1 MLRSASII
9 DQTARISL
17 QISINV
23 KERGDKINRP
33 RLNPLGRRL
42 PTVSPKF
49 PSPSVS
55 CDPFRRP
62 VAVCA
67 ASVRRY
73 LRITPRSRK
82 CLFRK
87 TVTFLERTTQR
98 IENATLSPPPQM
110 HPIHP
115 KPAQGRILRKSP
127 TPAKPPEDHAPR
139 AANQTN
145 RVPSETYGIE
155 QPSKR

>member
-23 KERGDKINRP
+23 KERGDKINRH
-33 RLNPLGRRL
+33 RLNPLGRYL

-49 PSPSVS
+49 PSPSVP
-55 CDPFRRP
+55 CEPFRRP
-62 VAVCA
+62 VAVCS

-73 LRITPRSRK
+73 LRITPGSRK
-82 CLFRK
+82 CLFQK
-87 TVTFLERTTQR
+87 TFAFLRQINQHTEIAQLSTQ
-98 IENATLSPPPQM
+98 PQM
-110 HPIHP
+110 HPTHA

-127 TPAKPPEDHAPR
+127 THAKPPARHAPR
-139 AANQTN
+139 APHKPN
-145 RVPSETYGIE
+145 RVTNEMNEIG
-155 QPSKR
+155 QP